1 MSAFAAAE
9 CAAALAASLPRD
21 GVLRVDR
28 RRCIRAC
35 DSAASR
41 ILSAADALAEAGGRL
56 VALRPVDDAR
66 LQQAVDIAIAAAGRR
81 DVRPTALPLARRSGR
96 SDYVLLLAPWHAA
109 EPSVDAAVQAL
120 VVIHDADAQPPLP
133 VRLLQD
139 GLGLTIGE
147 AKVAACI
154 ADGLTPQQAAGR
166 LGVSLSTVRT
176 HLRAIYRKT
185 STVGQV
191 ELARR
196 AAAIAAAATRA
207 AELAAVA
214 RRPATELVQA
224 DETENFTARRIAVHD
239 RAPSPALTD

>member
-9 CAAALAASLPRD
+9 CAAALGASPTRD

-28 RRCIRAC
+28 QRRIRAC
-35 DSAASR
+35 DGAATR
-41 ILSAADALAEAGGRL
+41 ILFAADAVAETGGRL

-66 LQQAVDIAIAAAGRR
+66 LQQAVDIAIAAAGGS
-81 DVRPTALPLARRSGR
+81 DALPTALPLARRSGR
-96 SDYVLLLAPWHAA
+96 ADYVLLLTPWRAA
-109 EPSVDAAVQAL
+109 EPAGDATAQVL
-120 VVIHDADAQPPLP
+120 VVIHDADLLPPLP

-147 AKVAACI
+147 ARVAACI

-196 AAAIAAAATRA
+196 AAAIATAATRA
-207 AELAAVA
+207 AELAASS
-214 RRPATELVQA
+214 RHPATELVQA
-224 DETENFTARRIAVHD
+224 DEAENFTARRFAFAAG
-239 RAPSPALTD
+239 APSHALTD